1 MITDLSLEKRE
12 RLVGL
17 AFTTAAFLFW
27 GLYPPYWKL
36 LGAVPQ
42 FQVFA
47 HRVVWS
53 CAFTA
58 GIITVQRRWAE
69 VRTALGSRKSTLTL
83 LASGVCVATNWSI
96 YIVGVLSGKLLSVSM
111 GYFINPLVSVL
122 LGVLVLRE
130 RLRFWQIVAV
140 LCAFS
145 GVLYMS
151 VGSKGVPWI
160 SLVLAFSFGLYGLL
174 RKTVAVQSIP
184 GTFVESLL
192 VSPIVIGYLIFE
204 GIRGNSAFGSADAPT
219 HLLLIGAGV
228 VTAIPIIWF
237 ANGARRIP
245 LSLVGF
251 LQYLAPT
258 CQLLMGVFLY
268 GESFTLTH
276 LISFSLIWLG
286 IIIFTASTLLRRIPG
301 PPLSAANP

>member
-1 MITDLSLEKRE
+1 MRTHLAPDKKE

-36 LGAVPQ
+36 LSGVPE

-58 GIITVQRRWAE
+58 VVVTVQKRWAE
-69 VRTALGSRKSTLTL
+69 VTKALRSRRTTLTL
-83 LASGVCVATNWSI
+83 LASGLCVATNWSI
-96 YIVGVLSGKLLSVSM
+96 YIVGVLSGKLLSISM

-122 LGVLVLRE
+122 LGVVFLRE
-130 RLRFWQIVAV
+130 RLRLWQIVAV
-140 LCAFS
+140 LCAFG
-145 GVLYMS
+145 GVLYMTL
-151 VGSKGVPWI
+151 GLNGVPWI
-160 SLVLAFSFGLYGLL
+160 SLALAFSFGLYGLL
-174 RKTVAVQSIP
+174 RKTVGVQAIP

-192 VSPIVIGYLIFE
+192 VSPLVIAYLLFV
-204 GIRGNSAFGSADAPT
+204 GIRGSSAFGSADVPT
-219 HLLLIGAGV
+219 HLLLVGAGV
-228 VTAIPIIWF
+228 VTALPIIWF

-245 LSLVGF
+245 LSQVGF

-258 CQLLMGVFLY
+258 CQLLLGIFLY
-268 GESFTLTH
+268 GERFTLTH
-276 LISFSLIWLG
+276 LISFGLIWMG
-286 IIIFTASTLLRRIPG
+286 IIVFTFSTFLKRSPSRSRPAVG
-301 PPLSAANP
+301 P